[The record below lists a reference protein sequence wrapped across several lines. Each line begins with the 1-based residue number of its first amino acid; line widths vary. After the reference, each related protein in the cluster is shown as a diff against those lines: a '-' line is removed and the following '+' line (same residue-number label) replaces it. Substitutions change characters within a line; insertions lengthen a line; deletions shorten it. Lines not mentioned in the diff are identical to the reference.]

1 MSTYNFDSELID
13 ILLDFGEAMLGSGA
27 EIARVEDSL
36 SRMGN
41 AYGAEKTNAFVINS
55 SIELTVRFSDGETV
69 TRTRRIRA
77 SGGTD
82 FEKLRRLNALSR
94 RCVLQR
100 MPVEELRTEV
110 DEIRNAVIS
119 PLKSYIGS
127 ALAAAAFSIFLGGS
141 LPDAFI
147 SGLFGLLICWLQIR
161 FAPLTPNKVFFLFLS
176 SVLTGSGICLVNLLI
191 PGLQIDKIIIGDIML
206 LIPGIAITTAVRD
219 TLIGETIAGIT
230 RLADCLVWAAA
241 LAAGFMLVIGVF
253 AR

>member
-1 MSTYNFDSELID
+1 
-13 ILLDFGEAMLGSGA
+13 
-27 EIARVEDSL
+27 
-36 SRMGN
+36 
-41 AYGAEKTNAFVINS
+41 
-55 SIELTVRFSDGETV
+55 
-69 TRTRRIRA
+69 
-77 SGGTD
+77 
-82 FEKLRRLNALSR
+82 
-94 RCVLQR
+94 

-127 ALAAAAFSIFLGGS
+127 ALAAAAFSIFFGGS

>member
-127 ALAAAAFSIFLGGS
+127 ALAAAAFSIFFGGS